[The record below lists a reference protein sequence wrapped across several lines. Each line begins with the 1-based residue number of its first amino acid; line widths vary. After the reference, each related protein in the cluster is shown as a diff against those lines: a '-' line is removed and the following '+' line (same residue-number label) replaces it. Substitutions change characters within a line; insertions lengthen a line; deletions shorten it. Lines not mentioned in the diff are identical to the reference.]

1 MVGLRNMLWIIINL
15 NELAIQIMAT
25 FLVGV
30 TLSAQVN
37 KLLAPEMQVFN
48 LTITSAFMPQIL
60 CRWDLDGV
68 VSDCNIG
75 CEHLDCL
82 PASQNVAQTHCTDES
97 LLIGPDEQ
105 EGEP

>member
-60 CRWDLDGV
+60 CR
-68 VSDCNIG
+68 
-75 CEHLDCL
+75 
-82 PASQNVAQTHCTDES
+82 
-97 LLIGPDEQ
+97 
-105 EGEP
+105 